1 MQYTIISSTKKPECF
16 MLHEKKEE
24 KNKARQLVLVLWF
37 FFLKMAIGYD
47 LGSFVYDSI

>member
-1 MQYTIISSTKKPECF
+1 

-37 FFLKMAIGYD
+37 FFLKMAIEYD